1 MFTSSI
7 KRKAR
12 KFHVIV
18 TTRAKFLLCQ
28 SKTSAYLPVS
38 LPLPSSLL
46 KLSISSNLRYENL
59 IGPVRRFCVLIAT
72 HKRLAVGIEHVELIV
87 AACFRFI
94 IILGEHVSDCYIVAL
109 VTITD
114 VIHFRRDVQYVYLN
128 TLEVVASVLRNKT
141 NFYF

>member
-7 KRKAR
+7 KRKTR

-28 SKTSAYLPVS
+28 SKTSAYLPFS
-38 LPLPSSLL
+38 LPSPSSLL
-46 KLSISSNLRYENL
+46 KLSISSNLSYENL
-59 IGPVRRFCVLIAT
+59 LGPVRRFCVLIAT

-114 VIHFRRDVQYVYLN
+114 VIRFRRDVQYVYLN

>member
-1 MFTSSI
+1 M
-7 KRKAR
+7 
-12 KFHVIV
+12 
-18 TTRAKFLLCQ
+18 
-28 SKTSAYLPVS
+28 
-38 LPLPSSLL
+38 
-46 KLSISSNLRYENL
+46 
-59 IGPVRRFCVLIAT
+59 LIAT

-94 IILGEHVSDCYIVAL
+94 IILGELVSDCYIVAL